1 MKKSNMFKIEEMN
14 LYKTTDRFLNNY
26 KHLKKSLK
34 RAPTLEEISD
44 IDQLHYNGIEA
55 VNEAI
60 LKTKIKE
67 NHIVLDIGSGI
78 GGPARYLANKTKS
91 IIYAVELQKSLNDIA
106 NELTHNYKL
115 EKNIFHVNADILKYN
130 FNRIKFNNIV
140 SWLALYHI
148 PERAKL
154 LKILYNLLEDKGY
167 MYVEDFYLKKNIT
180 YDEKKLLAKNF
191 HANHLVSL
199 KTYKEE
205 LKNNKFYLLD
215 CLDMSADWTKF
226 TQDRLLN
233 FKKNYVK
240 HIQINNKNTADNIL
254 KFYSLAHDLL
264 SKNIVGGIR
273 YIVKKKV

>member
-1 MKKSNMFKIEEMN
+1 MFKIEEMN

-34 RAPTLEEISD
+34 RAPTLQEISE

-67 NHIVLDIGSGI
+67 NNIVLDIGSGI
-78 GGPARYLANKTKS
+78 GGPARYLANKTNS

-106 NELTHNYKL
+106 SELTNNYKL
-115 EKNIFHVNADILKYN
+115 EKNIFHINADILKYN
-130 FNRIKFNNIV
+130 FNKIKFNNIV

-148 PERAKL
+148 PKRDEL
-154 LKILYNLLEDKGY
+154 LKILYNLLENKGY

-180 YDEKKLLAKNF
+180 NNEKKLLAKNF
-191 HANHLVSL
+191 HANHLVPL

-273 YIVKKKV
+273 YIIKKNI

>member
-1 MKKSNMFKIEEMN
+1 MFKIEEMN

-26 KHLKKSLK
+26 KNLKKSLK
-34 RAPTLEEISD
+34 RDPTLEEISD

-67 NHIVLDIGSGI
+67 NSIVLDIGSGI
-78 GGPARYLANKTKS
+78 GGPARYLANKTNSK
-91 IIYAVELQKSLNDIA
+91 IYAVELQKSLNDIGS
-106 NELTHNYKL
+106 ELTLNYNL
-115 EKNIFHVNADILKYN
+115 EKKVFHVNADILEYN
-130 FNRIKFNNIV
+130 FNKIKFNNIV

-148 PERAKL
+148 PKRAEL
-154 LKILYNLLEDKGY
+154 LKILYNLLDDKGY

-180 YDEKKLLAKNF
+180 NNEKKILAKNF
-191 HANHLVSL
+191 HANHLVRL
-199 KTYKEE
+199 KTYEEE

-215 CLDMSADWTKF
+215 CTEMSTDWTKF
-226 TQDRLLN
+226 TQKRLLN

-240 HIQINNKNTADNIL
+240 HVQINNKNTADNIL
-254 KFYSLAHDLL
+254 KFYSLAYDLL

-273 YIVKKKV
+273 YIVKK

>member
-1 MKKSNMFKIEEMN
+1 MFNIEEMN

-26 KHLKKSLK
+26 KHLKKTLK
-34 RAPTLEEISD
+34 REPTLEEISD

-67 NHIVLDIGSGI
+67 SNIVLDIGSGI
-78 GGPARYLANKTKS
+78 GGPARYLANKTNAKV
-91 IIYAVELQKSLNDIA
+91 YAVELQKSLNDIGS
-106 NELTHNYKL
+106 ELTHNYKL
-115 EKNIFHVNADILKYN
+115 DKNIFHINADILEYN
-130 FNRIKFNNIV
+130 FNKIKFNNIV

-148 PERAKL
+148 PKRTEL
-154 LKILYNLLEDKGY
+154 LKILYNILDDRGY

-180 YDEKKLLAKNF
+180 NNEQKILAKNF
-191 HANHLVSL
+191 HANHLVHL

-205 LKNNKFYLLD
+205 LKSSKFYLLE
-215 CLDMSADWTKF
+215 CLDMSADWTEF
-226 TQDRLLN
+226 TQNRLLN
-233 FKKNYVK
+233 FKKNYAK

-254 KFYSLAHDLL
+254 KFYSLAYDLL

-273 YIVKKKV
+273 YIVKKTI

>member
-1 MKKSNMFKIEEMN
+1 MFKIEEMN

-67 NHIVLDIGSGI
+67 NNIVLDIGSGI
-78 GGPARYLANKTKS
+78 GGPARYLANKTNSK
-91 IIYAVELQKSLNDIA
+91 IYAVELQKSLNDIA
-106 NELTHNYKL
+106 SELTHNYKL
-115 EKNIFHVNADILKYN
+115 EKNIFHINADILKYN
-130 FNRIKFNNIV
+130 FNKIKFNNIV

-148 PERAKL
+148 PKRAEL
-154 LKILYNLLEDKGY
+154 LKILYNLLDDKGY

-180 YDEKKLLAKNF
+180 NNEKKLLAKNF
-191 HANHLVSL
+191 HANHLVPL

-215 CLDMSADWTKF
+215 CSDMSADWTKF
-226 TQDRLLN
+226 TQNRLLN
-233 FKKNYVK
+233 FKKNYAK

-254 KFYSLAHDLL
+254 KFYSLAYDLL

-273 YIVKKKV
+273 YIVKKNI

>member
-1 MKKSNMFKIEEMN
+1 MFKIEEMN

-67 NHIVLDIGSGI
+67 NKIVLDIGSGI
-78 GGPARYLANKTKS
+78 GGPARYLANKTNS

-106 NELTHNYKL
+106 SELTNNYKL
-115 EKNIFHVNADILKYN
+115 EKNIFHINADILKYN
-130 FNRIKFNNIV
+130 FNKIKFNNIV

-148 PERAKL
+148 PKRDEL
-154 LKILYNLLEDKGY
+154 LKILYNLLENKGY

-180 YDEKKLLAKNF
+180 NNEKKLLAKNF
-191 HANHLVSL
+191 HANHLVPL

-273 YIVKKKV
+273 YIIKKKNLI